1 MDIHEKINIRSYY
14 TTFLV
19 AGRLKIPYGYNRSV
33 YDRPR
38 FYFNSDKKM
47 TFNFKK

>member
-19 AGRLKIPYGYNRSV
+19 DGRIKIPYRYIGGI